1 MKKVKITALL
11 LTALL
16 LLLPGAQT
24 QAAEKQ
30 MQVELD
36 KDYSSCIFKI
46 EFEEAGEY
54 QAELVDANGNAHEY
68 VRIDDTL
75 MTCTLDKVKKGTYV
89 TDIENENLA
98 KVGKVT
104 LSVTS
109 AAEREANIV
118 DKNIIIGKDI
128 SGLKMYFKDD
138 TFIAKWTDETCGAV
152 NVKVINLDTS
162 ETIKNEKVTVKEFS
176 CALPKDVNTICVSIV
191 PASSANITG
200 AELTYTFQVDNYPKA
215 EVIFPD
221 YEKTNLQELAVK
233 IVLEDTYSV
242 YVENNEECVLT
253 TDLMIAGSYDI
264 QVPLKEDGEN
274 DIRFYIVD
282 SDGNMRSTQAMVLK
296 DTVAPS
302 LSLTEEYDGMETSEE
317 NIEISGYV
325 SNYDTFQVNDE
336 AVETATDGYF
346 SVNCKL
352 HIGENKIK
360 VFASDEAGNETEY
373 NIVMNAVEPQKTIDW
388 KLILAVM
395 TIIIAGGSSLVKKWK
410 QKRAD
415 KISPEEVFKEPWST
429 VAGYEEETEENDL
442 EEEENEEDNLFD
454 VGDTDTDVDKNTVRK
469 VDKFSLMKRMLS
481 KGVKRKKQAIPDSAG
496 TEIRDDLNEETEDDS
511 IDQRYDQPVEK
522 EEKHTLKASF
532 AESVIDKV
540 KRWKKSEIQMDDFS
554 VIEQETQADN
564 EKSDPYTEQPEIIER
579 TVVAEDS
586 RTANVVSQVMKAA
599 DETNVSQ
606 SEDSVLEEGTERQ
619 VDTIGILAAR
629 EEAVPEDSTVN
640 QAVTTEMEPKIPTMQ
655 AEREQPTVEPPDDL
669 GHMVMDK
676 NETTADTV
684 PIVLQKSDRA
694 DTGLSDENRNPL
706 QAEGQQTIIQ
716 IITSPDTKKKRRG
729 NGIGGKLL
737 HAAFTILFIVVLFK
751 CIILHGFI
759 SSPSMEPALM
769 VGDCTVSNRL
779 AYLRAMPERGDII
792 QFEKGNEIL
801 GKRVIGVAGDT
812 ISFADGKVFVNDQQL
827 DESEYLKEE
836 VQTYSD
842 KTFTVPDDMVFVLGD
857 NREDSNDSR
866 FWEEPYVAVSDIRA
880 KLMFV
885 IPTHFFL

>member
-16 LLLPGAQT
+16 LLVPGAQT

-75 MTCTLDKVKKGTYV
+75 MICTLDKVKKGTYV

-98 KVGKVT
+98 EVGKVT

-200 AELTYTFQVDNYPKA
+200 AELTYTFQIDNYPKA

-221 YEKTNLQELAVK
+221 YEKTNLQELPVK

-415 KISPEEVFKEPWST
+415 KISPEEIFKEPWST

-442 EEEENEEDNLFD
+442 EEENEEENLFD
-454 VGDTDTDVDKNTVRK
+454 ARDTDEEENAVRRVDKLT
-469 VDKFSLMKRMLS
+469 LMKKMLS
-481 KGVKRKKQAIPDSAG
+481 QGGKKKKQTILDSAG
-496 TEIRDDLNEETEDDS
+496 TEIRDDLEEETEDGSEETEDDS
-511 IDQRYDQPVEK
+511 INQGYDQPVEK

-540 KRWKKSEIQMDDFS
+540 KRWKKSKTHMDES
-554 VIEQETQADN
+554 PVIEQEAD
-564 EKSDPYTEQPEIIER
+564 DEQNA
-579 TVVAEDS
+579 VVNKDS
-586 RTANVVSQVMKAA
+586 RTANVVRQVMKVA
-599 DETNVSQ
+599 DETNASQ
-606 SEDSVLEEGTERQ
+606 SEDSVLEEGTESQ

-737 HAAFTILFIVVLFK
+737 HAAFTILFIVILFK

-801 GKRVIGVAGDT
+801 GKRVIGVAGDS
-812 ISFADGKVFVNDQQL
+812 ISFADGNVFVNGQQL
-827 DESEYLKEE
+827 DESEYLKED

-885 IPTHFFL
+885 IPMHFLF

>member
-16 LLLPGAQT
+16 LLVPGAQT

-54 QAELVDANGNAHEY
+54 QAELVDANGNTHEY

-98 KVGKVT
+98 EVGKVT

-200 AELTYTFQVDNYPKA
+200 AELTYTSQVDNYPKA

-221 YEKTNLQELAVK
+221 YEKTNLQELPVK

-282 SDGNMRSTQAMVLK
+282 SDGNMRSTQAKVLK

-302 LSLTEEYDGMETSEE
+302 LALTEEYDGMETSEE

-415 KISPEEVFKEPWST
+415 TISPEEIFKEPWST
-429 VAGYEEETEENDL
+429 VAGYEEENNL
-442 EEEENEEDNLFD
+442 EEENEEEKLFD
-454 VGDTDTDVDKNTVRK
+454 VRDTDEEENAVRRVGK
-469 VDKFSLMKRMLS
+469 LSLMKKICS
-481 KGVKRKKQAIPDSAG
+481 KGRKKQTIPDPAR
-496 TEIRDDLNEETEDDS
+496 TEIRDDLEEETEDGSEETEDDS
-511 IDQRYDQPVEK
+511 INQGYDQPVEK

-540 KRWKKSEIQMDDFS
+540 KRWKKSKTHMDES
-554 VIEQETQADN
+554 PVIEQEADDEQN
-564 EKSDPYTEQPEIIER
+564 DSYTEQPEVIEK
-579 TVVAEDS
+579 TVVNKDS
-586 RTANVVSQVMKAA
+586 RTANVVRQVMKVA
-599 DETNVSQ
+599 DETNASQ
-606 SEDSVLEEGTERQ
+606 SEDSVLEEGTESQ
-619 VDTIGILAAR
+619 VDTIGILTTR

-640 QAVTTEMEPKIPTMQ
+640 RAVITGMEPKIPTMP
-655 AEREQPTVEPPDDL
+655 AEREQPTVEPLDDL
-669 GHMVMDK
+669 GQMVMDED
-676 NETTADTV
+676 ETPADTV

-694 DTGLSDENRNPL
+694 DSVLSDENRNPL

-716 IITSPDTKKKRRG
+716 IITSPDTKKKKRRG

-737 HAAFTILFIVVLFK
+737 HAAFTILFIVILFK

-779 AYLRAMPERGDII
+779 AYLRVMPERGDII

-812 ISFADGKVFVNDQQL
+812 ISFADGKVFVNGQQL

-866 FWEEPYVAVSDIRA
+866 FWDEPYVAVSDIRA

-885 IPTHFFL
+885 IPMHFLF

>member
-16 LLLPGAQT
+16 LLVPGAQT

-98 KVGKVT
+98 EVGKVT

-221 YEKTNLQELAVK
+221 YEKTNLQELPVK

-282 SDGNMRSTQAMVLK
+282 TDGNMRSTQAKVLK

-360 VFASDEAGNETEY
+360 VFASDEAGNKTEY

-415 KISPEEVFKEPWST
+415 KISPEEIFKEPWST
-429 VAGYEEETEENDL
+429 ATGYEEEIEESDL
-442 EEEENEEDNLFD
+442 EEEENEEDTLFD
-454 VGDTDTDVDKNTVRK
+454 VGDTDEDKNTVRK
-469 VDKFSLMKRMLS
+469 VEKFSLMKRMFF
-481 KGVKRKKQAIPDSAG
+481 KGVTRKKQTIPDSAG
-496 TEIRDDLNEETEDDS
+496 TEIRDDLEEETENDF
-511 IDQRYDQPVEK
+511 INQGCNQPAEK
-522 EEKHTLKASF
+522 EGPALKASY

-540 KRWKKSEIQMDDFS
+540 KGWKKSKVQMDELP
-554 VIEQETQADN
+554 VIEQEAQADD
-564 EKSDPYTEQPEIIER
+564 EQSDPYTEQPEVIEK
-579 TVVAEDS
+579 TVVNKDS

-599 DETNVSQ
+599 DETNTSQ
-606 SEDSVLEEGTERQ
+606 SEDSVLEEGTEHQ

-640 QAVTTEMEPKIPTMQ
+640 QAVTTGMEPKIPTMP
-655 AEREQPTVEPPDDL
+655 AEREQPTVEPLDDL
-669 GHMVMDK
+669 GQMVMDK
-676 NETTADTV
+676 DETTADTV

-737 HAAFTILFIVVLFK
+737 HAAFTILFIVILFK

-812 ISFADGKVFVNDQQL
+812 ISFADGNVFINGQQL

-866 FWEEPYVAVSDIRA
+866 FWDEPYVAVSDIRA

-885 IPTHFFL
+885 IPTHLLL

>member
-16 LLLPGAQT
+16 LLVPGAQT

-98 KVGKVT
+98 EVGKVT

-176 CALPKDVNTICVSIV
+176 CDLPKDVNNICVSIV

-221 YEKTNLQELAVK
+221 YEKTNLQELPVK

-282 SDGNMRSTQAMVLK
+282 AEGNMRSTQAKVLK

-302 LSLTEEYDGMETSEE
+302 LALTEEYDGMETSEE

-415 KISPEEVFKEPWST
+415 KISPEEIFKEPWST
-429 VAGYEEETEENDL
+429 AAGYEEETEENDL
-442 EEEENEEDNLFD
+442 EEENEEENLFD
-454 VGDTDTDVDKNTVRK
+454 ARDTDEEENAVRRVGK
-469 VDKFSLMKRMLS
+469 LSLMKKICS
-481 KGVKRKKQAIPDSAG
+481 KGRKKQTIPDPAG
-496 TEIRDDLNEETEDDS
+496 TEIRDDLEEETEDDS
-511 IDQRYDQPVEK
+511 IDQGYDQPVEK

-532 AESVIDKV
+532 AESLVDKV
-540 KRWKKSEIQMDDFS
+540 KRWKKSKTHMDELP
-554 VIEQETQADN
+554 VIEQEAADEQN
-564 EKSDPYTEQPEIIER
+564 DPYTEQPEIIER
-579 TVVAEDS
+579 TVVAEE
-586 RTANVVSQVMKAA
+586 MKAA
-599 DETNVSQ
+599 DKTNVSQ
-606 SEDSVLEEGTERQ
+606 SEDSVLEEDTEKQ
-619 VDTIGILAAR
+619 VDTISIFTAR

-640 QAVTTEMEPKIPTMQ
+640 QAVTTGMEPKIPTMP
-655 AEREQPTVEPPDDL
+655 AEREQPTVEPLDNL
-669 GHMVMDK
+669 GQMVMDK
-676 NETTADTV
+676 DETPADTV
-684 PIVLQKSDRA
+684 PILLQKSGRA
-694 DTGLSDENRNPL
+694 DSVLSDENRNPL

-716 IITSPDTKKKRRG
+716 IITSPDTKKKKRRG

-737 HAAFTILFIVVLFK
+737 HAAFTILFIVILFK

-769 VGDCTVSNRL
+769 VGDCTISNRL
-779 AYLRAMPERGDII
+779 AYLRVMPERGDII

-812 ISFADGKVFVNDQQL
+812 ISFADGNVFVNGQQL
-827 DESEYLKEE
+827 DESEYLKED

-885 IPTHFFL
+885 IPMHFLF